1 MVVNTA
7 EVLLQAW
14 RERWTPLQWL
24 VEVKKITGRDEGDC
38 HGLAECLVQQATFGT
53 TPSTLI
59 LSYLNHGIT
68 TKVIACSSALIAIQQ
83 FQNVV
88 KHKCLSA
95 LLDLLLS
102 FAPSISSPD
111 TDEECLK
118 FAVSLVKIVYW
129 LLIVVTR
136 LLKLSI
142 ESVRHS
148 AGDDVPFHLSNVG
161 KCSRAFAHFMGT
173 VSYRALV
180 IVGKKEDQAASSELD
195 IQLQALLKDLVMT
208 QPDVVIPEV
217 QLHWKE
223 LMVNF
228 NRLQSL
234 NSSAGSGDII
244 PGRVPNM
251 AVQVMTQFQVL
262 LSPSYIPEQVA
273 DVLDSVM
280 HTQNIPRSQLYLEF
294 LRSSFVGILE
304 APEKSMESVLWTG
317 FLFLKVP
324 AVLLILESR
333 LQVANQLQPTPA
345 EHSTVLNAFQQLL
358 QFIPLLD
365 DADIKCSCN
374 CYREVLQQ
382 YSKSLNSQVTQKIE
396 HLISQRI
403 EKLSSEVKDMLEN
416 QTCASP
422 PQQVQDAE
430 NRILEIIEALESDLS
445 SRDEKFL
452 NPLLNL
458 EKFRWMTVA
467 AASVGKL
474 PTLIR
479 GLVKVS
485 DQTVHAA
492 ADKEDVKR
500 GSVRG
505 ELFHT
510 SFLLL
515 CHIGQVY
522 GRKVIIDAVD
532 TQTQSSFVV
541 HWISRYIPDIDKW
554 RAFIPDTQHSPNQ
567 AAVNELLN
575 QFFSNSAFPA
585 SQVNWDEHCM
595 NVSNAMHQV
604 MKAFQCDS
612 KAVPPDQL
620 QKLCDL
626 LKYEAP
632 ALAVCACSWCCG
644 HIHALT
650 MDERKHPL
658 RLVNSLLK
666 PVNAKGFS
674 LAFLDRCAMLLEVME
689 RMTLSI
695 EGKDNTWDSENPVT
709 AGKPVSQALTTL
721 FANVMKSRC
730 LSNKTTERFRHL
742 LTMGG
747 KEWFIYSLIK
757 EILKCTRHE
766 EMMLAADLA
775 SCLLMFDAESLVPCL
790 LQQVVPLVTNHVDAE
805 TITEDPKGWALARM
819 TAHAVCL
826 GLNVEQTRSKRN
838 SDDEEMERPSK
849 MKKVDSSTSSSR
861 IQQAL
866 AQFFED
872 IIAII
877 KCTQVGPLPALLVS
891 FLQQA
896 VASTGACV
904 GPLSAYSPE
913 DLVKEILELSP
924 SLLSAPDVLLGLCN
938 MKTSEGRK
946 LCAKA
951 LCNNI

>member
-1 MVVNTA
+1 MASTVIIDAVDTQTQSSFVVHWISRYIPDIDKWRAFIPDTQHSPNQA
-7 EVLLQAW
+7 AVNELLNQFFSNSAFPASQVNW
-14 RERWTPLQWL
+14 DEHCMNVSNAMHQVMKAFQCDSKAVPPDQLQKL
-24 VEVKKITGRDEGDC
+24 CDLLKYEAPA
-38 HGLAECLVQQATFGT
+38 LAVC
-53 TPSTLI
+53 
-59 LSYLNHGIT
+59 
-68 TKVIACSSALIAIQQ
+68 ACSWCCGHIHALT
-83 FQNVV
+83 VDER
-88 KHKCLSA
+88 KHPLR
-95 LLDLLLS
+95 
-102 FAPSISSPD
+102 
-111 TDEECLK
+111 
-118 FAVSLVKIVYW
+118 LVNS
-129 LLIVVTR
+129 
-136 LLKLSI
+136 LLKPVNAKGFSLAFLDRCAMLLEVMERMTLSI
-142 ESVRHS
+142 EGKDNTWDSENPVT
-148 AGDDVPFHLSNVG
+148 AGKPV
-161 KCSRAFAHFMGT
+161 
-173 VSYRALV
+173 
-180 IVGKKEDQAASSELD
+180 SELTY
-195 IQLQALLKDLVMT
+195 IVMVFT
-208 QPDVVIPEV
+208 IFD
-217 QLHWKE
+217 
-223 LMVNF
+223 
-228 NRLQSL
+228 
-234 NSSAGSGDII
+234 
-244 PGRVPNM
+244 
-251 AVQVMTQFQVL
+251 FQVL
-262 LSPSYIPEQVA
+262 LSPSYIPEQVV

-304 APEKSMESVLWTG
+304 APEKSMELVLWTG

-403 EKLSSEVKDMLEN
+403 EKSHRDISIESEDYEHPLNSYYIGVCELCNYLPIKLSVF
-416 QTCASP
+416 
-422 PQQVQDAE
+422 
-430 NRILEIIEALESDLS
+430 
-445 SRDEKFL
+445 FL
-452 NPLLNL
+452 IH
-458 EKFRWMTVA
+458 R
-467 AASVGKL
+467 
-474 PTLIR
+474 
-479 GLVKVS
+479 VS

-650 MDERKHPL
+650 VDERKHPL

-709 AGKPVSQALTTL
+709 AGKPVSEVFQLIRSYFHFGILFDLT
-721 FANVMKSRC
+721 R
-730 LSNKTTERFRHL
+730 
-742 LTMGG
+742 
-747 KEWFIYSLIK
+747 
-757 EILKCTRHE
+757 
-766 EMMLAADLA
+766 
-775 SCLLMFDAESLVPCL
+775 
-790 LQQVVPLVTNHVDAE
+790 
-805 TITEDPKGWALARM
+805 
-819 TAHAVCL
+819 
-826 GLNVEQTRSKRN
+826 
-838 SDDEEMERPSK
+838 
-849 MKKVDSSTSSSR
+849 
-861 IQQAL
+861 
-866 AQFFED
+866 
-872 IIAII
+872 
-877 KCTQVGPLPALLVS
+877 
-891 FLQQA
+891 
-896 VASTGACV
+896 
-904 GPLSAYSPE
+904 
-913 DLVKEILELSP
+913 
-924 SLLSAPDVLLGLCN
+924 
-938 MKTSEGRK
+938 
-946 LCAKA
+946 
-951 LCNNI
+951 